1 MQELTRRLRRKFW
14 AVRVITDEE
23 EGSVRDQSQQQ
34 QLESNQSAA
43 TKFRA
48 LLDFATGHAAEPTSN
63 TAWRLLLETTVSLDY
78 LCAFGSIFD
87 QQKQQAGAADVRL
100 PQCGTVRVDIECD
113 YYTVARR

>member
-34 QLESNQSAA
+34 QQLESNQSAP

-63 TAWRLLLETTVSLDY
+63 TAWRLLLETTVSLD
-78 LCAFGSIFD
+78 
-87 QQKQQAGAADVRL
+87 
-100 PQCGTVRVDIECD
+100 
-113 YYTVARR
+113 